1 MSTAALRRRFCQRGM
16 ALISSLLLLVVVT
29 ILALSMFRSFGIQEK
44 IAGNTREKQ
53 RALHAA
59 EGAQQYAE
67 WWLSSSSNAASGP
80 VVCNG
85 VLSANLGQGQIC
97 SNKLDSVTAPP
108 LQVGS
113 ADAGVTYNP
122 NNAMNA
128 TTGSNAY
135 LDAYFAAPRFY
146 IADAGSSADGQGEIY
161 QIDAVGYGANAN
173 SVAVV
178 ESTFVVK
185 QGVINRGDL

>member
-1 MSTAALRRRFCQRGM
+1 MRTQAVRSRSGQRGM
-16 ALISSLLLLVVVT
+16 ALMSSLLLLVLVT

-67 WWLSSSSNAASGP
+67 WWLSSGSNAASSP
-80 VVCNG
+80 VICNS
-85 VLSANLGQGQIC
+85 VLSANLNQGQIC
-97 SNKLDSVTAPP
+97 SNALGTVTAPP
-108 LQVGS
+108 LQIGG
-113 ADAGVTYNP
+113 ADVGVTYLSDH
-122 NNAMNA
+122 MNG
-128 TTGSNAY
+128 GSY

-146 IADAGSSADGQGEIY
+146 IRDVNPSADGQGEVY

-173 SVAVV
+173 SVAVI

-185 QGVINRGDL
+185 QGVVNRGDL

>member
-1 MSTAALRRRFCQRGM
+1 MRTKAARQHSGQRGM
-16 ALISSLLLLVVVT
+16 ALMSSLLLLILVT

-67 WWLSSSSNAASGP
+67 WWLSTANNAASSP
-80 VVCNG
+80 VVCNA
-85 VLSANLGQGQIC
+85 VLSANLNQGQIC
-97 SNKLDSVTAPP
+97 SNDLDSRTAPP
-108 LQVGS
+108 LQIAG
-113 ADAGVTYNP
+113 ADVGVTFNP
-122 NNAMNA
+122 NNGMNA
-128 TTGSNAY
+128 PGATAY

-146 IADAGSSADGQGEIY
+146 IKDAGPSADAQGEIY
-161 QIDAVGYGANAN
+161 RIDAVGYGTNAN

-178 ESTFVVK
+178 ESTFIVK
-185 QGVINRGDL
+185 QGVVNRGE